1 MHTSGDGVMM
11 FSDDPDALLTRKET
25 AAALTKRGY
34 ITTAETLA
42 SKATRGGG
50 PPYRLYGRKP
60 LYRWGDALAWAE
72 SRLTTPRRKHGE
84 ASTGVVA

>member
-1 MHTSGDGVMM
+1 MQMHTSGDGVMM
-11 FSDDPDALLTRKET
+11 LADDPDALLTRKET

-50 PPYRLYGRKP
+50 PPLPALWTKAPIPLGRRARLG
-60 LYRWGDALAWAE
+60 
-72 SRLTTPRRKHGE
+72 
-84 ASTGVVA
+84 